1 MSGLFLKLLNMSVS
15 AGWLILAVAFIRLV
29 FRKAPKWFHCLLW
42 ALVAVRLLCPFS
54 IESRFSLVPEAEIVN
69 TAAETGRPYIRSG
82 ITTVDN
88 TVNAYLGER
97 YDKDMTMPVKENVK
111 SGADVKFGADP
122 VQIIAVVWLIGSFG
136 FLLYALISYLHLQ
149 RRVRESVRFQKNIF
163 LCDRIQ
169 TPFILGIVK
178 PRIYLPSDM
187 NELQMENVI
196 AHEQAHISRRDYL
209 WKPLGYILL
218 AVYWF
223 QPLCFLAYILLC
235 RDIEMAC
242 DEKVI
247 RNMDAEAKKEYSRVL
262 LSCSVSGKMISAC
275 PLAFGEVG
283 VKERVKGILNYK
295 KPTLWILIASGLI
308 CVVAAV
314 CFLTNPESNVYKV
327 GIRIPAHSEA
337 GIYYSDSEISPQKST
352 IFFEVGHDIGDTE
365 VQILPVEVTEE
376 NAYDESTYVTPGMP
390 SKMNAEKGAW
400 FKVGVHAGNES
411 DEDITVYVTVRN
423 VEVRIESKIGS
434 TEQPLQ
440 TASNEAG
447 QSGSD
452 SMGTDLDKTGSGQSN
467 FIELKVPAIDLEAPT
482 GADGSML
489 YYADQE
495 KFIFG
500 GYYGLFVYDLT
511 NQEIIRSVDLAT
523 IGCNMTQGDA
533 ACEISVTED
542 GMTVFL
548 HPMNQEQMYV
558 YQVADNTMTK
568 EPYDLE
574 GYDLY
579 HNQYD
584 GGEKGKY
591 ASYEKDGE
599 IRYIV
604 LVNDMTIGELGYTPD
619 EKMSSYYTIFGEQ
632 KTGYDRAFEIVNRVV
647 SEIGLENAYT
657 WNNTAEFK
665 EDADV
670 LIKMAVDSTGEY
682 EVYGIISA
690 EYGAYGMLLNDIID
704 GEDNW
709 NYVYEPWS
717 YTGAPGDQTALE
729 WTSGGELVF
738 SYVYVNED
746 GKEMRHYRIVDC
758 GYDTGHMELLP
769 AAESED
775 EMPEVYGNGA
785 QDSWSSDGTPSPAYI
800 DYLQEQ
806 ISAAMAN
813 GELPFVT
820 SSAVMEN
827 PARLEVRVKEMS
839 EENIE
844 KIRSYETMGEAIT
857 IVEREGENKLEDLGT
872 LE

>member
-1 MSGLFLKLLNMSVS
+1 MPGLFLKLLNMSVS
-15 AGWLILAVAFIRLV
+15 AGWLILAVVLVRAV
-29 FRKAPKWFHCLLW
+29 FRKAPKWFNCLLW
-42 ALVAVRLLCPFS
+42 ALVAVRLICPFS
-54 IESRFSLVPEAEIVN
+54 IESRLSLVPEAEIVN
-69 TAAETGRPYIRSG
+69 TAMDTGRPYIRSG

-88 TVNAYLGER
+88 TVNTYLGEH
-97 YDKDMTMPVKENVK
+97 YNEDVTAPVKESVK
-111 SGADVKFGADP
+111 PVAAPIQMITIVWMIGA
-122 VQIIAVVWLIGSFG
+122 FG
-136 FLLYALISYLHLQ
+136 FLLYAFTTYLHLR
-149 RRVRESVRFQKNIF
+149 RRVSESVRFQENIF

-178 PRIYLPSDM
+178 PRIFLPFNMD
-187 NELQMENVI
+187 ELQMENVI
-196 AHEQAHISRRDYL
+196 AHEQAHISRKDYL

-223 QPLCFLAYILLC
+223 QPLCILAYILLC

-247 RNMDAEAKKEYSRVL
+247 RNMDAEAKKEYSRAL

-283 VKERVKGILNYK
+283 VKERIKCILNYK
-295 KPTLWILIASGLI
+295 RPTLWILIVSALI
-308 CVVAAV
+308 CVVAAI

-327 GIRIPAHSEA
+327 GIRIPAHSEV
-337 GIYYSDSEISPQKST
+337 GFYYSDSEISPQKRT
-352 IFFEVGHDIGDTE
+352 IFFEVGQEVGDTE

-390 SKMNAEKGAW
+390 SKVKAEKGAW
-400 FKVGVHAGNES
+400 FRIGIYAGNES
-411 DEDITVYVTVRN
+411 DEDITIYVTVSN
-423 VEVRIESKIGS
+423 VEVRIASA
-434 TEQPLQ
+434 EQPL
-440 TASNEAG
+440 EAEQKETG
-447 QSGSD
+447 QSGRASQ
-452 SMGTDLDKTGSGQSN
+452 GTDLDKADLVQSDT
-467 FIELKVPAIDLEAPT
+467 IEVKAPTIDLEAPT
-482 GADGSML
+482 GANGSML

-500 GYYGLFVYDLT
+500 GCYGLFVYDLT
-511 NQEIIRSVDLAT
+511 NREIVRSVDLAP
-523 IGCNMTQGDA
+523 IGCNMTQGDE
-533 ACEISVTED
+533 ACEINVTED

-558 YQVADNTMTK
+558 YQVAENTMVK
-568 EPYDLE
+568 EPYDLK

-579 HNQYD
+579 HNQYN
-584 GGEKGKY
+584 GEEKGKY

-599 IRYIV
+599 TRYIV

-619 EKMSSYYTIFGEQ
+619 EKMSSYYLIFGDQ
-632 KTGYDRAFEIVNRVV
+632 KASYDRAFEIVDRVV
-647 SEIGLENAYT
+647 GEVGLENAYA

-709 NYVYEPWS
+709 NFVYEPWM
-717 YTGAPGDQTALE
+717 YTGAPGDQPALE
-729 WTSGGELVF
+729 WDADGELVF

-746 GKEMRHYRIVDC
+746 GEERRYHRVVDC

-769 AAESED
+769 AAEANNETANG
-775 EMPEVYGNGA
+775 YGDRA
-785 QDSWSSDGTPSPAYI
+785 QDSKSDGAPSPAYI

-806 ISAAMAN
+806 ISAAMTN

-827 PARLEVRVKEMS
+827 PLRLEVRVKEMS

-844 KIRSYETMGEAIT
+844 KLRSYETMGEAIT
-857 IVEREGENKLEDLGT
+857 IVESEGENKLEELGIS
-872 LE
+872 E